1 MLQAD
6 LAPLIVTGISF
17 SDTTVEVTYF
27 EKKDQG
33 NRAGLMKNLIIQNDV
48 VMDNMEELLEL
59 LNEIV
64 DAGLMEIRN
73 PPETL
78 NPRQRLKTPSAPVEI
93 TDDVE
98 VQVRG

>member
-17 SDTTVEVTYF
+17 SDTTVEITYF

-33 NRAGLMKNLIIQNDV
+33 NRAGLMKNIIIQNDV
-48 VMDNMEELLEL
+48 VNEHLEELLDM
-59 LNEIV
+59 LNDMV
-64 DAGLMEIRN
+64 DLGLTEIRN

-78 NPRQRLKTPSAPVEI
+78 NPRQRLRNPAPVEVPG
-93 TDDVE
+93 DDGE
-98 VQVRG
+98 